1 MPFFQFEATD
11 AQGRLRQG
19 QIQGTT
25 PDQVRKLLVGQGL
38 ANVQIRVA
46 PTGSGGSGT
55 RQASSQSQS
64 QSARA
69 AAPARPVT
77 ASPVSASPVST
88 SSVSARPADPVI
100 QMPASH
106 AAPPIDVPIEMA
118 PRKMS
123 DKHRMFFFGQLG
135 RFYHS
140 GIAPN
145 RALETLSDRARTP
158 AQREMIRELSDR
170 VGAGES
176 LGTVMK
182 AFPRYF
188 SPSDAATIAAG
199 EASGEVV
206 AACDFIAHQADKS
219 HRLKRQLMWFTVILC
234 VVAGMFPLLL
244 GIVNGSLKS
253 MKVQD
258 EAGGSLPAGPTAMK
272 YAGEGIT
279 LMLPWLLGGIAVFPA
294 IRTLWL
300 SDRFLMT
307 RHRLVLMVPLVN
319 GRATAESLTRFAWAL
334 QNLAK
339 AGLAPKSSMEVAADS
354 IVNRELARRARE
366 AAASM
371 RENEPLS
378 VALKRA
384 ELFNYD
390 MNNVVE
396 TGEMTGDVPRAMA
409 QVAASHQGEY
419 DARDAAFG
427 PLSRA
432 LLYVPLSIMV
442 LLMLALLYYSLYTGI
457 FRQLGTE

>member
-64 QSARA
+64 QSQSVR
-69 AAPARPVT
+69 APAP
-77 ASPVSASPVST
+77 
-88 SSVSARPADPVI
+88 ARPADPVI
-100 QMPASH
+100 QAPAVRS
-106 AAPPIDVPIEMA
+106 APAIDTPVEMA
-118 PRKMS
+118 PRKLS

-135 RFYHS
+135 RFYQS

-145 RALETLSDRARTP
+145 RGLETLSDRARNP
-158 AQREMIRELSDR
+158 GQREVFRELSDR
-170 VGAGES
+170 VGSGES
-176 LGTVMK
+176 LGTAMK

-199 EASGEVV
+199 EASGEV
-206 AACDFIAHQADKS
+206 ASACDFIAHQADKS
-219 HRLKRQLMWFTVILC
+219 HRLKRQMFWFMIILC
-234 VVAGMFPLLL
+234 CLAGLFPILL

-279 LMLPWLLGGIAVFPA
+279 TMLPWLLLGIAVFVGLRA
-294 IRTLWL
+294 FWL
-300 SDRFLMT
+300 SDRFLML
-307 RHRLVLMVPLVN
+307 RQRLVLMVPLVN
-319 GRATAESLTRFAWAL
+319 GRATAESLMRFAWAL

-339 AGLAPKSSMEVAADS
+339 AGLSPKSSMEIAADS
-354 IVNRELARRARE
+354 LVNRELARRARE
-366 AAASM
+366 AAAAM

-378 VALKRA
+378 LALKRA

-396 TGEMTGDVPRAMA
+396 TGEITGDVPRAMA
-409 QVAASHQGEY
+409 QVAASSQGEFE
-419 DARDAAFG
+419 ARDSTLG
-427 PLSRA
+427 PISRA
-432 LLYVPLSIMV
+432 FLIVPAGIMV
-442 LLMLALLYYSLYTGI
+442 LMMLVVLYYTLYNGI

>member
-46 PTGSGGSGT
+46 PSGSGSGGSAS
-55 RQASSQSQS
+55 RPASSQSQS
-64 QSARA
+64 QSQSVRA
-69 AAPARPVT
+69 AAP
-77 ASPVSASPVST
+77 
-88 SSVSARPADPVI
+88 ARPADPVI
-100 QMPASH
+100 QAPAIRS
-106 AAPPIDVPIEMA
+106 APAIDKPVEMS

-135 RFYHS
+135 RFYQS

-145 RALETLSDRARTP
+145 RGLETLSDRARTP
-158 AQREMIRELSDR
+158 GQREVIRELSDR
-170 VGAGES
+170 VGSGES
-176 LGTVMK
+176 LGTAMK

-199 EASGEVV
+199 EASGEV
-206 AACDFIAHQADKS
+206 ASACDFIAIQADKS
-219 HRLKRQLMWFTVILC
+219 HRLKRQMFWFMIILC
-234 VVAGMFPLLL
+234 CLAGLFPILL

-258 EAGGSLPAGPTAMK
+258 EAGGSLPAAQTAMK

-279 LMLPWLLGGIAVFPA
+279 TMLPWLLLGIIVFVA
-294 IRTLWL
+294 IREFWL
-300 SDRFLMT
+300 SNRFLMT

-339 AGLAPKSSMEVAADS
+339 AGLSPKSSMEIAADS
-354 IVNRELARRARE
+354 LVNRELARRARE

-396 TGEMTGDVPRAMA
+396 TGEITGDVPRAMA
-409 QVAASHQGEY
+409 QVAASSQGEF
-419 DARDAAFG
+419 DARDSTLG
-427 PLSRA
+427 PISRA
-432 LLYVPLSIMV
+432 FLIVPAAIMV
-442 LLMLALLYYSLYTGI
+442 LMMLVVLYYTLYNGI